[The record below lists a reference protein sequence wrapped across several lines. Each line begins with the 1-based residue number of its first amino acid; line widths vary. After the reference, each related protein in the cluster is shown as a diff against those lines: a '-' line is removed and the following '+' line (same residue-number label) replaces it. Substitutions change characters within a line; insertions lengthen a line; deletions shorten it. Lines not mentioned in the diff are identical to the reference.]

1 MMEEFRVIKVAGVIF
16 QKVDGNWMQMRDLG
30 FRTCV
35 EFGKHILYT
44 VNYYTKFQRIQ
55 YLISLKSGIFP
66 F

>member
-44 VNYYTKFQRIQ
+44 VNYYT
-55 YLISLKSGIFP
+55 
-66 F
+66 